1 MDNYNRKHMAIHVGQ
16 GTKGY
21 QVVEVMEELRLYK
34 NVKPK
39 KIQVDNGPELRS
51 THEHRLKW
59 TNE

>member
-1 MDNYNRKHMAIHVGQ
+1 MAIHVGQ